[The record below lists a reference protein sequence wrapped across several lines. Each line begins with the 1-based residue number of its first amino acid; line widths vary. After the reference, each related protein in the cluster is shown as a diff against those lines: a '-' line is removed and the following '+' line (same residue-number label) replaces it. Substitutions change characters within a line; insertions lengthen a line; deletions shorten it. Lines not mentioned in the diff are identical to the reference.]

1 MAAMTAAEDE
11 AACSAAAALPV
22 DAAVDPFSAVAVVV
36 VVVEMEWQPRR
47 SSAHC
52 AHETACE
59 ERWHR

>member
-36 VVVEMEWQPRR
+36 VVVEMKWQPRR

-52 AHETACE
+52 AHEMA
-59 ERWHR
+59 